1 MKTVQTQVDSCLD
14 FIQDKRFTVEFLLAN
29 KGFNKIGIDLGNEYQ
44 TFWLPE
50 EEADFV
56 FDLQG
61 NYV

>member
-1 MKTVQTQVDSCLD
+1 MNTVQNQINNCLD
-14 FIQDKRFTVEFLLAN
+14 FIQDKKFMAEFLLAN

-56 FDLQG
+56 FDLQE